1 MKKIFYFAFTML
13 AVASFLLL
21 TMTTTTQ
28 AASFS
33 DGLSAFN
40 EEDYETAFKI
50 WESLARKGNPKAQ
63 FRLATMYRKG
73 SGVSRN
79 HKKAI
84 KWFLLLAKQENKGIP
99 EPFRAQMNLGYY
111 YLRGESVE
119 KNKTTA
125 LKWFLSAS
133 KGFAHYRFRRGE
145 RRSAREI
152 VKLKQNMSEEEI
164 SNAER
169 FLFDWKENHKKSTK
183 DKRRKENALKKALE
197 DKRRKDTALKKALE
211 DKRRKDAALKKALEE
226 KRKKDTALKKALEE
240 KRKKDTARKKA
251 LDAIYKGKTPQKN
264 KKPNSIFPNKPKK
277 TEYFFWAGY
286 QSKELECDECD

>member
-13 AVASFLLL
+13 AVASFLLS
-21 TMTTTTQ
+21 TIPTSTH

-145 RRSAREI
+145 RRSARDI
-152 VKLKQNMSEEEI
+152 LKLKQNMS
-164 SNAER
+164 
-169 FLFDWKENHKKSTK
+169 
-183 DKRRKENALKKALE
+183 
-197 DKRRKDTALKKALE
+197 
-211 DKRRKDAALKKALEE
+211 
-226 KRKKDTALKKALEE
+226 
-240 KRKKDTARKKA
+240 
-251 LDAIYKGKTPQKN
+251 
-264 KKPNSIFPNKPKK
+264 
-277 TEYFFWAGY
+277 
-286 QSKELECDECD
+286 